1 MQVLHRNGVY
11 LPESD
16 LWLDPHHVQNFA
28 VVSHAHADH
37 MKGHAHILATAPT
50 IAMMQLRGARRS
62 RFQQVHFGEPVEV
75 GEARVT
81 LFPAGHVLGS
91 AQVLVEQ
98 HDGQR
103 LLYSGDFKLRAGLSA
118 EAIEVPTADVL
129 VMETTFG
136 LPRYSFPDR
145 EEVMDDI
152 LAFCRSTLAAGCAP
166 VLFCY
171 SLGKGQEVLAG
182 LDGAEFPIYLQAQH
196 FEMAQLYRRFGVA
209 LPPFQLYQP
218 GQTLD
223 GVLLCAAGCRRY
235 AWFEKLDAIR
245 TAYISGWAL
254 DRGARWRFKTD
265 AAFPL
270 SDHAVYEDLIEYV
283 HRSGAR
289 TVYTM
294 HGFDAAF
301 ATDLCALGFDA
312 APLPRS
318 SAQGRLEL
326 FAANR

>member
-11 LPESD
+11 LPDSN
-16 LWLDPHHVQNFA
+16 LWLDPHHVENFA

-37 MKGHAHILATAPT
+37 MKGHAHVLATAPT

-62 RFQQVHFGEPVEV
+62 RFQQAGFGETIEI
-75 GEARVT
+75 GEARLT

-91 AQVLVEQ
+91 AQVLVE
-98 HDGQR
+98 HEGRR

-118 EAIEVPTADVL
+118 EAIEIPTADVL

-136 LPRYSFPDR
+136 LPRYHFPDR
-145 EEVMDDI
+145 EDVMDDI
-152 LAFCRSTLAAGCAP
+152 LSFCRSTLAEGAAP

-182 LDGAEFPIYLQAQH
+182 LRDADFPIYLHTQH
-196 FEMAQLYRRFGVA
+196 FEMAQLYQSFGVA
-209 LPPFQLYQP
+209 LPPFQLYRP
-218 GQTLD
+218 GQALD
-223 GVLLCAAGCRRY
+223 GVLLCASGCRRG
-235 AWFEKLDAIR
+235 AWFQKLRDIR
-245 TAYISGWAL
+245 TATLSGWAM

-270 SDHAVYEDLIEYV
+270 SDHADYKELIEYV
-283 HRSGAR
+283 QRSGAR
-289 TVYTM
+289 TIYTM

-301 ATDLCALGFDA
+301 ATDLRALGFDA
-312 APLPRS
+312 APLPR
-318 SAQGRLEL
+318 E
-326 FAANR
+326 AAASHPISTP